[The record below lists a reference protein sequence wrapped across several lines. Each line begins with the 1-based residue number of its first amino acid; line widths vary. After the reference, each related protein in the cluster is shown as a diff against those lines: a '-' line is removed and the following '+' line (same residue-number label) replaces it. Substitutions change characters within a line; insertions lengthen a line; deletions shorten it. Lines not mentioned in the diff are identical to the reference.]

1 MPFITDLTSMDAAL
15 IAVCADIIDIPKATA
30 PDSFVLHAP
39 LELLARALLLSRVPD
54 PVRPLARER
63 LTKLADQYR
72 KWGPDSE
79 MAEGDAEQGHIDD
92 LVLSLAAAGHGPIL
106 LNLRRRVGA
115 VPPTFGA
122 RLVTAELTR
131 HPDWRLKWPLRR
143 DATGTGS
150 GDLDRRLAAPRSPG
164 DPGSDGIYPTMH
176 LVDESGLAA
185 EVLDEPLRG
194 LSVADAR
201 RTLLR
206 VAARSMLQD
215 DPAAAPYGWTHC
227 LTMPQAVLD
236 AVEQGAD
243 ADLAVAVAATYVLGF
258 RSTEGR
264 VSLDPTWS
272 PEPGSAAHRVWS
284 ASDHDLVPVV
294 DELVAFGAVHPD
306 AHVAKYTLAGLDA
319 ATVDPEAERLYLSAV
334 AHLHAWWRAAPPADD
349 PILENHL
356 AWEGASIS

>member
-1 MPFITDLTSMDAAL
+1 MPFNTDLTRDDTAL
-15 IAVCADIIDIPKATA
+15 IAACAASIDIPKATA

-39 LELLARALLLSRVPD
+39 LELLARALLLPRVPD

-63 LTKLADQYR
+63 IAKLADQYR
-72 KWGPDSE
+72 SWGPESE
-79 MAEGDAEQGHIDD
+79 MASGAAEQAHLDD
-92 LVLSLAAAGHGPIL
+92 VVLSLAAAGHGPIL
-106 LNLRRRVGA
+106 LHLRRRVDA

-122 RLVTAELTR
+122 RLLAAELAR
-131 HPDWRLKWPLRR
+131 HPHWRLKWPLRR

-150 GDLDRRLAAPRSPG
+150 DDLDRRLAAPRSPG
-164 DPGSDGIYPTMH
+164 DPGSDFIYPTMH

-201 RTLLR
+201 RTLLC

-227 LTMPQAVLD
+227 LTMPQAVLES
-236 AVEQGAD
+236 VEQGAD

-258 RSTEGR
+258 RSTQGR
-264 VSLDPTWS
+264 IALDPTWS
-272 PEPGSAAHRVWS
+272 PEPDTAAHRVWS
-284 ASDHDLVPVV
+284 ASDDDLVPLV
-294 DELVAFGAVHPD
+294 DKLVAFGAVHPD

-319 ATVDPEAERLYLSAV
+319 AAADPEAERLYLAAV

-356 AWEGASIS
+356 AMEGASIS